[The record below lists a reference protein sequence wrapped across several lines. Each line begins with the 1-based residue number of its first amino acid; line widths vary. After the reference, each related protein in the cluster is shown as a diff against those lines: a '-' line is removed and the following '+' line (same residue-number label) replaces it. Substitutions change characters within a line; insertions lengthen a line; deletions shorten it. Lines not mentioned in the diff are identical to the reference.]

1 MKFRKLSVLIAAIA
15 MLLLCSCSSSHNGD
29 NSAYEGTE
37 LYTEKKYSEA
47 LICFLDAETNGVKKF
62 DEGKLYFS
70 IANCCYRTGDYEK
83 SIEYHNKCL
92 VAERTRADSPT
103 NAELLSDI
111 GNCWYQLGDYEKCIE
126 YQLECLDNDP
136 EYFKG
141 WYNLGAAYRKMGD
154 KDNAMKSFEKAL
166 EYDPKN
172 TESVSLYVS
181 LGSIYIELGKP
192 ISSITY
198 LEKSLEHYPDN
209 DDAYAYLAI
218 AYKMAFEPAKS
229 AESLEKAKAL
239 GYPKIDAI
247 QEQLNK
253 LN

>member
-1 MKFRKLSVLIAAIA
+1 MKFSKLFVPIIAIIS
-15 MLLLCSCSSSHNGD
+15 MLLLCSCNSSNGD
-29 NSAYEGTE
+29 DSAYKGAE
-37 LYTEKKYSEA
+37 LYAEEKYSEA
-47 LICFLDAETNGVKKF
+47 LICFLDAETNGVKKYNK
-62 DEGKLYFS
+62 GKLYFL
-70 IANCCYRTGDYEK
+70 IANCCYRTGDYEQ

-92 VAERTRADSPT
+92 DAERTRTDSPT
-103 NAELLSDI
+103 DAELISGI
-111 GNCWYQLGDYEKCIE
+111 GNCWYQLGDYEKCIK

-141 WYNLGAAYRKMGD
+141 WYNLGAAYKKMGD
-154 KDNAMKSFEKAL
+154 KDNAIKNFEKAL
-166 EYDPKN
+166 EYDPEN

-218 AYKMAFEPAKS
+218 AYKMALEPAKS
-229 AESLEKAKAL
+229 EEALEKAKNL